1 MGNARIKP
9 ENKER
14 IAFSMGAEK
23 KLQTHGKTEPSFK
36 TKLIKA
42 AGGYGGFERQYNRS
56 PFYCTEAE
64 AKRLVGRNEKCV
76 CGSGKKTKKCCLNK

>member
-1 MGNARIKP
+1 MSNASKQP

>member
-1 MGNARIKP
+1 MGNASKQP

-14 IAFSMGAEK
+14 IAFSMGSEK

-36 TKLIKA
+36 TQLIKA
-42 AGGYGGFERQYNRS
+42 AGGYGGFERKYNRD

-64 AKRLVGRNEKCV
+64 AKRLVPRNSACV
-76 CGSGKKTKKCCLNK
+76 CGSGIKVKKCCLNK